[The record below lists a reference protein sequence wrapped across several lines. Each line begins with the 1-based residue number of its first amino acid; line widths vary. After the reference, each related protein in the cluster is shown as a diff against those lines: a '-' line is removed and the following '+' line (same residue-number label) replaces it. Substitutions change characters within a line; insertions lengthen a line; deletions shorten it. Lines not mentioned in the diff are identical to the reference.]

1 MNTNI
6 MRASRRVR
14 LASSTDR
21 FLSLLFYSCLFVS
34 IRGLKILADHRTTRF
49 HSSLGSAELWSGYF
63 LSFED
68 HEPPMDTN
76 EHEYYARIAPG
87 SSGFIG

>member
-14 LASSTDR
+14 LASSADR

-49 HSSLGSAELWSGYF
+49 HSSLGF
-63 LSFED
+63 LKF
-68 HEPPMDTN
+68 TN
-76 EHEYYARIAPG
+76 RPTFNPVI
-87 SSGFIG
+87 FR